1 MYIPIP
7 TMMRRKGLPASAVRK
22 HNRKRPKT
30 SIEKLVAAWLK
41 ADKFPFRCEVKCG
54 RCHIDIVIGKIGAL
68 EINGC
73 YWHACTKCFPS
84 ISREQQ
90 MKRHRD
96 IHRMLFLGRRG
107 YKLLT
112 LWECEILNKPD
123 VAREKL
129 RAYAKLILQQ
139 V

>member
-1 MYIPIP
+1 M
-7 TMMRRKGLPASAVRK
+7 RKGLPSSVIRK
-22 HNRKRPKT
+22 HNRKRFKT
-30 SIEKLVAAWLK
+30 SIEKLVAAWLR
-41 ADKFPFRCEVKCG
+41 ADGILYRCEVKAG
-54 RCHIDIVIGKIGAL
+54 KCHIDIVIGDNGAV

-84 ISREQQ
+84 ISRKQQ

-112 LWECEILNKPD
+112 LWEHEILNKPD

-129 RAYAKLILQQ
+129 RTYAKLF